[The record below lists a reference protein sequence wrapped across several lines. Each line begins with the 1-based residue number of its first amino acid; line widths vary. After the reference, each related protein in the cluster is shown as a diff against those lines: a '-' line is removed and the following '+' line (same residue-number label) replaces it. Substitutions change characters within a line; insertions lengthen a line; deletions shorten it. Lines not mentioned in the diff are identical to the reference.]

1 MSENTRYT
9 EALDRLHNAR
19 DLVDKTKDDLSLVTY
34 HAEQMLLW
42 MAETGKPGEALLNA
56 QESMI
61 TVGSVAALQFA
72 SLKTAEEALIHAA
85 SGIAKQKLYRKISSS
100 DEDRT
105 EAQEEVE
112 EGVWFT
118 NRATEEVLALSAL
131 YEEEAARLESLL
143 IL

>member
-9 EALDRLHNAR
+9 EALDRLLKAR
-19 DLVDKTKDDLSLVTY
+19 DLTSETKDDLSLIAHHT
-34 HAEQMLLW
+34 EQMLLW
-42 MAETGKPGEALLNA
+42 MTTTGQPGEALLNA
-56 QESMI
+56 QESM
-61 TVGSVAALQFA
+61 VSVASFAKLQIA
-72 SLKTAEEALIHAA
+72 SLKTAEEAWIHAA
-85 SGIAKQKLYRKISSS
+85 SGIAKQKLYCKISSS
-100 DEDRT
+100 DEDRA